1 MGRGIKK
8 RGSGMEAPQEQN
20 LLQVPARRQVSEAND
35 HTFWHD
41 QGGKC
46 NANKTRMKQMNW
58 RNLPSCV
65 PFILLDC
72 LSTTD
77 HTTQEDKATAGST
90 CRREA
95 HLMPSYLDPAP
106 RSPWKAHAAKRRGAL
121 ANMCS
126 ARDFP
131 LGFGVAFAPEGA
143 GEGGAWTRIFLSWR
157 EGRIRYYRVKECTGG
172 QTRY

>member
-1 MGRGIKK
+1 
-8 RGSGMEAPQEQN
+8 MEAPQEKN

-46 NANKTRMKQMNW
+46 NANKTRMEQMNW

-65 PFILLDC
+65 PFILLVC

-95 HLMPSYLDPAP
+95 HLMPSYPDPAL
-106 RSPWKAHAAKRRGAL
+106 RSPWRTHAAKRRRAL
-121 ANMCS
+121 ANMS
-126 ARDFP
+126 RTRFSVKVFVSRLPQRRQRRGP
-131 LGFGVAFAPEGA
+131 LGPEFCSP
-143 GEGGAWTRIFLSWR
+143 GEKAESGTT
-157 EGRIRYYRVKECTGG
+157 V
-172 QTRY
+172 

>member
-1 MGRGIKK
+1 MKMHLQATENLPNTIFSRGIVPLGRGST
-8 RGSGMEAPQEQN
+8 RRSGMEAPQEKN

-46 NANKTRMKQMNW
+46 NANKTRMEQMNW

-65 PFILLDC
+65 PFILLVC

-95 HLMPSYLDPAP
+95 HLRCPRILTLRHAPHGGPTP
-106 RSPWKAHAAKRRGAL
+106 RS
-121 ANMCS
+121 
-126 ARDFP
+126 
-131 LGFGVAFAPEGA
+131 
-143 GEGGAWTRIFLSWR
+143 GGDL
-157 EGRIRYYRVKECTGG
+157 
-172 QTRY
+172 

>member
-1 MGRGIKK
+1 M
-8 RGSGMEAPQEQN
+8 
-20 LLQVPARRQVSEAND
+20 LQVPARKQVSEAND

-65 PFILLDC
+65 PFILLVC

-95 HLMPSYLDPAP
+95 HLRCPRILTLRHAPHGGPTPRSGGEPWPTMSTTGFSVKVFVSQKIRRPRGPPAP
-106 RSPWKAHAAKRRGAL
+106 GPEFCSPGEKAESGTT
-121 ANMCS
+121 
-126 ARDFP
+126 
-131 LGFGVAFAPEGA
+131 V
-143 GEGGAWTRIFLSWR
+143 
-157 EGRIRYYRVKECTGG
+157 
-172 QTRY
+172 